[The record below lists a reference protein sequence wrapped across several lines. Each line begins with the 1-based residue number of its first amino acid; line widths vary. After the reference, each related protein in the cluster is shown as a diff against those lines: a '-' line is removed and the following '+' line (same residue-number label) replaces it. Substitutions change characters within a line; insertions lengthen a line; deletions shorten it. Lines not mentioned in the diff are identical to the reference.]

1 MEITLRG
8 KCASVG
14 CRRWPF
20 FAIVAICGAAILFLG
35 LPRFAGSLLRTSG
48 NQAAELAVAGQS
60 LRVESYGRAVASRER
75 AAAWYQDRRSLVELA
90 FIHFNLG
97 NQASRGTPKQAAFY
111 ERSLQALHESLEL
124 SPAQPIA
131 WLMVAGIHYERGARQ
146 EAARALEWTVRSGPY
161 LVLHH
166 RTRTIVGLAVWD
178 LVDAPTQ
185 MRLMDSIRHTLKSEA
200 DLVARSALAAAMEDT
215 LAACLRL
222 LQPDGAEL
230 ADRFGLA
237 VEIQRQIRPIEPPPR
252 HHYAPCQPAGEGHA

>member
-20 FAIVAICGAAILFLG
+20 FAIVVICGAAVLFLG

-48 NQAAELAVAGQS
+48 NQAAELAVTGQS

-75 AAAWYQDRRSLVELA
+75 SAAWYQDRRSLVELA
-90 FIHFNLG
+90 FVHFNLG
-97 NQASRGTPKQAAFY
+97 NQASRGSPKQSALY
-111 ERSLQALHESLEL
+111 ERSLLALHESLEL

-131 WLMVAGIHYERGARQ
+131 WLLIAGIHYEHGARQ

-161 LVLHH
+161 LALHH

-178 LVDAPTQ
+178 LVAASTR
-185 MRLMDSIRHTLKSEA
+185 MRLLDSIRHTLKGEA
-200 DLVARSALAAAMEDT
+200 DLVAWAALAAALEDT

-222 LQPDGAEL
+222 LQPDGAAL
-230 ADRFGLA
+230 ADRFDLA
-237 VEIQRQIRPIEPPPR
+237 IENQRQIRAIEPPPT
-252 HHYAPCQPAGEGHA
+252 HDQATCQPAGKRGT